1 MGPGAWAGRRQR
13 DVGRVVQAGE
23 DDGGQNRVGRAGGAG
38 RVRTE
43 RTRDNNK
50 KAHVTNKTGGQKTNE
65 RTDE

>member
-13 DVGRVVQAGE
+13 GVGRGVVQAGE
-23 DDGGQNRVGRAGGAG
+23 DDGGQDGVGRADGAG

-50 KAHVTNKTGGQKTNE
+50 
-65 RTDE
+65 RRM